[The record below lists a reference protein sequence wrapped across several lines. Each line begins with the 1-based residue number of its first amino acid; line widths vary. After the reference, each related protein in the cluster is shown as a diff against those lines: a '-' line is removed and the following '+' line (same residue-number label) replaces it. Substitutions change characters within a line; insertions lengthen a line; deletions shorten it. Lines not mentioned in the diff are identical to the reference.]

1 MIHATSLPCSFPTV
15 INAVATAKLNCD
27 SDQKQSIE
35 FLLHLLAADASDKCV
50 LIKELSALL
59 SHFQKRHGT
68 EGMNL
73 RVAILCDQFSAES
86 QQDPLAMFQCDITGD
101 SWVERQP
108 YLH

>member
-1 MIHATSLPCSFPTV
+1 MIHAAPLPCSFPV
-15 INAVATAKLNCD
+15 AINAVATAKLNCD

-50 LIKELSALL
+50 LITELYALL
-59 SHFQKRHGT
+59 SHFQKQYGI

-73 RVAILCDQFSAES
+73 RVAILADQFGAES
-86 QQDPLAMFQCDITGD
+86 QQDPLIMFARDITGD